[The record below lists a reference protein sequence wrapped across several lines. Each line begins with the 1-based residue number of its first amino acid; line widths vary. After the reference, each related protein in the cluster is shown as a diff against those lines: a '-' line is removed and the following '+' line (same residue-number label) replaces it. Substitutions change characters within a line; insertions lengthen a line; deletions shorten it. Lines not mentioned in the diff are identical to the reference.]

1 MHSIEVNFDGLVGPT
16 HNYAGLS
23 IGNVAS
29 TYHAQQPSNPK
40 YAALQGLAKMRTML
54 KLGLAQGIL
63 PPHERPA
70 MHTLRQLGFTGAPAQ
85 MLEQVY
91 QTNPRLLAAVASAS
105 AMWVAN
111 AATVSPSTD
120 TADKRVHFTPAN
132 LINKFH
138 RSLESDT
145 TGRILRAVFPN
156 DKFFAHHLPL
166 PSHDMFSDEGAAN
179 HLRLCHQHETPGINL
194 FIYGH
199 TFSDKNRPS
208 PQQFPARQTYE
219 ASQAIA
225 RLHGLR
231 PERTHFIQQNP
242 AIIDQGVFHNDV
254 IAVGNENVLFYH
266 QHAFLSAKRIKHTL
280 EQQLNSE
287 NIIFIAVSDSEI
299 SISDAV
305 KSYLFNSQPITL
317 PDHRMALIAPIECQ
331 SHPIVSRYLAT
342 LLTQQT
348 PIKQVVYMDL
358 RQSMQNG
365 GGPACLRLR
374 AVLTPAELNAVNPH
388 CLLTEAKINRLE
400 AWVNKYYR
408 DRLALDELRDPALL
422 QESYFA
428 LDKLTQLLQIGHV
441 YPFQQ

>member
-1 MHSIEVNFDGLVGPT
+1 MHSVEVNFDGLVGPT

-23 IGNVAS
+23 VGNVAS
-29 TYHAQQPSNPK
+29 THHAQQPSNPK
-40 YAALQGLAKMRTML
+40 HAALQGLAKMRTML
-54 KLGLAQGIL
+54 KLGLPQGVL
-63 PPHERPA
+63 PPQERPA
-70 MHTLRQLGFTGAPAQ
+70 VHTLRQLGFTGTPAQ
-85 MLEQVY
+85 VLESVY
-91 QTNPRLLAAVASAS
+91 QTNPRLLAAVTSAS

-132 LINKFH
+132 LMNKFH
-138 RSLESDT
+138 RSLESET

-179 HLRLCHQHETPGINL
+179 HTRLCHRHDSSGIHL
-194 FIYGH
+194 FVYGR
-199 TFSDKNRPS
+199 TFFDKNQPF

-225 RLHGLR
+225 RLHGLT
-231 PERTHFIQQNP
+231 PEHTLFVQQNP

-266 QHAFLSAKRIKHTL
+266 QHAFLAMESVKQQL
-280 EQQLNSE
+280 EQRLNAE
-287 NIIFIAVSDSEI
+287 NITLIAVSETDI
-299 SISDAV
+299 AVDDAV
-305 KSYLFNSQPITL
+305 QSYLFNSQLVTL
-317 PDHRMALIAPIECQ
+317 PDRSMALIAPIECQ
-331 SHPIVSRYLAT
+331 SNSVIARYLSA

-348 PIKQVVYMDL
+348 AIKQVIYMDL

-374 AVLTPAELNAVNPH
+374 VVLTPAELSAVNPH
-388 CLLTEAKINRLE
+388 CLLDEAKINRLE
-400 AWVNKYYR
+400 QWVNKHYR
-408 DRLALDELRDPALL
+408 DRLIPAELRDPALL
-422 QESYFA
+422 QESYSA
-428 LDKLTQLLQIGHV
+428 LDELTQLLQLGNIYH
-441 YPFQQ
+441 FQQ